1 MCTIIAIKGRH
12 PRYPLVVA
20 ANRDEFYARPSTAPQ
35 IVHQHPV
42 AIAGVDLVKGGSW
55 MGANEHGLFVAVTNQ
70 RSSRGADPRLSSRGE
85 IVLEALRK
93 RSTDEVRA
101 FLEGLDAREYN
112 AFNLMFGDAES
123 LYVGYARDARAI
135 ELEALPDGIAVLA
148 NDRMGSPEFPKSER
162 ALALAA
168 PLAEAP
174 WEALSSGLARA
185 LGDHEKPP
193 LDRIPEPPPDG
204 RFDRGAKRSDGASTP
219 ASAGGDEPDR
229 RRRSAVTQRSDPM
242 NRELLRELQALCIHT
257 PVYGTKSATL
267 LALEPGRVAHY
278 LFADGPP
285 CTTPFAEVT
294 ALLRG

>member
-12 PRYPLVVA
+12 PRFPLVVA

-35 IVHQHPV
+35 LVHEHPRAV
-42 AIAGVDLVKGGSW
+42 AGVDLAKGGSW

-93 RSTDEVRA
+93 RSVSEVLA
-101 FLEGLDAREYN
+101 LLEGLDAREYN
-112 AFNLMFGDAES
+112 AFNLMFGDAET

-135 ELEALPDGIAVLA
+135 ELEPLADGISVLA

-168 PLAEAP
+168 PLADAP
-174 WEALSSGLARA
+174 WDALHVGLAGA
-185 LGDHEKPP
+185 LGDHDKPP
-193 LDRIPEPPPDG
+193 LDRIPEPPAEG
-204 RFDRGAKRSDGASTP
+204 RFT
-219 ASAGGDEPDR
+219 
-229 RRRSAVTQRSDPM
+229 
-242 NRELLRELQALCIHT
+242 RELLRELQALCIHT

-285 CTTPFAEVT
+285 CTTPFADVT
-294 ALLRG
+294 ALL

>member
-35 IVHQHPV
+35 IVHQAPR

-93 RSTDEVRA
+93 RSPSEVRA
-101 FLEGLDAREYN
+101 FLEALDAREYN
-112 AFNLMFGDAES
+112 AFNLMFGDAET

-174 WEALSSGLARA
+174 WETLSAGLARA

-193 LDRIPEPPPDG
+193 LDRIPEPPPEG
-204 RFDRGAKRSDGASTP
+204 RFD
-219 ASAGGDEPDR
+219 
-229 RRRSAVTQRSDPM
+229 
-242 NRELLRELQALCIHT
+242 RELLRELQALCIHT

-285 CTTPFAEVT
+285 CTTPFVDAMT
-294 ALLRG
+294 LFA